1 MRIKRNRERGGV
13 TMELEPRDESLLDK
27 GFNAAMDAASVFHLR
42 TILVPVDFS
51 DHAAKAIRYAV
62 AFARQ
67 FGAKLV
73 IVHVIE
79 PAVVPDNFGIV
90 PPSYEEM
97 NGQLVQAA
105 QQRLGEMAIEMSRNK
120 LTVRPLVVTGR
131 APWEIV
137 RLAREEEAD
146 LIVIA
151 THGYTGLKHVLLGST
166 AELIVRHA
174 PCPVLTV
181 RQVEHDFLGP
191 A

>member
-1 MRIKRNRERGGV
+1 
-13 TMELEPRDESLLDK
+13 MELDPRDEGTVSK
-27 GFNAAMDAASVFHLR
+27 QSRATAAAASPIHLH

-51 DHAAKAIRYAV
+51 DHTAKAVQYAQ
-62 AFARQ
+62 AFAGQ

-73 IVHVIE
+73 LVHVIE
-79 PAVVPDNFGIV
+79 PAVVPDNFGII

-97 NGQLVQAA
+97 NSVLEQTA
-105 QQRLGEMAIEMSRNK
+105 QQRLGQLALEVAGNK
-120 LTVRPLVVTGR
+120 LSVRPMVCTGR

-137 RLAREEEAD
+137 RIARETETD
-146 LIVIA
+146 LIIVT

-181 RQVEHDFLGP
+181 RQVEHDFVNT